1 MILIFCDIW
10 DLSCKSFWIFCDRL
24 FTPAGIKFIPLRTT
38 GGELIPES
46 GLFVRI
52 NKEEVEE
59 IQLSSLRSAKLRR
72 QAELN
77 DEDDPK
83 TLSIIAENEEDV
95 EALPDDVDVMQSINP
110 IAFNQRRPKSPSNP
124 RPVSSPP
131 LLKSYSAED
140 KDAQKE
146 EINLNKV
153 VVVVDVNGTGSEV
166 KAVEETDFQTQDS
179 NSQTQISNSVT
190 SSSKPRSLIIEANPE
205 TSVHTNEEGV
215 PVKEADAAAEAVK
228 EYHLQVKSGEEEKL
242 NIYWTYVLFLMSFL
256 IINKMIILV
265 FTHVQLLFLLSHITQ
280 EFYTIIVLKQLDIFE
295 TLHQLVK
302 RYDYTCMLVMQLP
315 GYKLV

>member
-1 MILIFCDIW
+1 M
-10 DLSCKSFWIFCDRL
+10 
-24 FTPAGIKFIPLRTT
+24 
-38 GGELIPES
+38 
-46 GLFVRI
+46 
-52 NKEEVEE
+52 EE

-110 IAFNQRRPKSPSNP
+110 IAFNQRQPKSPSNP

-215 PVKEADAAAEAVK
+215 PVKEADTAAEAVK

-242 NIYWTYVLFLMSFL
+242 NIY
-256 IINKMIILV
+256 
-265 FTHVQLLFLLSHITQ
+265 
-280 EFYTIIVLKQLDIFE
+280 
-295 TLHQLVK
+295 
-302 RYDYTCMLVMQLP
+302 
-315 GYKLV
+315 